1 MYANAYSP
9 VKYLCRGLFTIL
21 VALCSFPAASAAA
34 EADRVSVAPGEQHV
48 LTFMKPLEKLSVSNP
63 AVVSVTATGKQE
75 VLVTAEGQGAAIVRA
90 WLKGET
96 TPRQTNFQVSDLLG
110 AKNPL
115 PMQVQ
120 TDIRV
125 VEVNRS
131 ELNTLGVY
139 YSRLFNGGNNSVTI
153 APPGSGATR
162 GFPGA
167 SAADVPGVGA
177 EGFNL
182 FSFGSS
188 SLSIINA
195 LESGGFAYTLAE
207 PSLVSLSG
215 QTATFLSGGEFPI
228 PVSSRDGD
236 IQIEFKEF
244 GVSLALTPTVVSED
258 QIILKVAPEVSEL
271 DFSSGVATGGV
282 AVPGLRIRRT
292 ETMVSMASGES
303 FIISGLVSRSTT
315 NTSDRLPGLGN
326 IPILGAFFRSDR
338 IASEDKELIMVVTP
352 RLVSPQRKLPADVRN
367 FGKEYEYS
375 STGWLDMVINSRSAG
390 EPIESG
396 LSW

>member
-1 MYANAYSP
+1 MFADHSSIHRSRRSVP
-9 VKYLCRGLFTIL
+9 PPKSWL
-21 VALCSFPAASAAA
+21 ALLMCLLAAPALADT
-34 EADRVSVAPGEQHV
+34 DRVSIAPGEQHV
-48 LTFMKPLEKLSVSNP
+48 LSFMKPLEKISVSNP
-63 AVVSVTATGKQE
+63 DVVSVTATGNRE
-75 VLVTAEGQGAAIVRA
+75 VLVTAEAQGSAIVRA
-90 WLKGET
+90 WLKGEGA
-96 TPRQTNFQVSDLLG
+96 PRQSNFQVSDLLG
-110 AKNPL
+110 AKSPL

-139 YSRLFNGGNNSVTI
+139 YSRLFNGGSSSVTI
-153 APPGSGATR
+153 APPGSGAR
-162 GFPGA
+162 GFGPA
-167 SAADVPGVGA
+167 DAAAAGLGA

-236 IQIEFKEF
+236 VQITFKEF
-244 GVSLALTPTVVSED
+244 GVSLALTPTVISED

-271 DFSSGVATGGV
+271 DFSSGVSTGGV
-282 AVPGLRIRRT
+282 SVPGLRIRRT

-315 NTSDRLPGLGN
+315 NRSDRVPGLGN
-326 IPILGAFFRSDR
+326 LPILGAFFRSDR
-338 IASEDKELIMVVTP
+338 VASEDKELIMVVTP
-352 RLVSPQRKLPADVRN
+352 RLVSPQQKLPADVRN

-375 STGWLDMVINSRSAG
+375 STGWLDMVVNARKAG

>member
-1 MYANAYSP
+1 MYAD
-9 VKYLCRGLFTIL
+9 LCSRLKPSGRAFATAL
-21 VALCSFPAASAAA
+21 VASLLLIATPAMAD
-34 EADRVSVAPGEQHV
+34 ADRVSVAPGEQHV

-63 AVVSVTATGKQE
+63 DVVSVTATGKQE
-75 VLVTAEGQGAAIVRA
+75 VLVTAEAQGSAIVRA

-96 TPRQTNFQVSDLLG
+96 SPRQTNFQVSDLLG

-153 APPGSGATR
+153 APPGGGAR
-162 GFPGA
+162 GFGPPG
-167 SAADVPGVGA
+167 SAAEGLGA

>member
-1 MYANAYSP
+1 MYANAYSHL
-9 VKYLCRGLFTIL
+9 KDLCRALAITL
-21 VALCSFPAASAAA
+21 VGLCSFPAASAAA

-48 LTFMKPLEKLSVSNP
+48 LTFMKPLEKLSVSDP
-63 AVVSVTATGKQE
+63 DVVSVTATGKQE
-75 VLVTAEGQGAAIVRA
+75 VLVTAEAQGSAIVRA

-96 TPRQTNFQVSDLLG
+96 SPRQTNFQVSDLLG

-153 APPGSGATR
+153 APPGGGAR
-162 GFPGA
+162 GFGPPG
-167 SAADVPGVGA
+167 SAAEGLGA

-271 DFSSGVATGGV
+271 DFSSGVSTAGV
-282 AVPGLRIRRT
+282 SVPGLRIRRT

>member
-1 MYANAYSP
+1 MFADHHTI
-9 VKYLCRGLFTIL
+9 CRGLLPIL
-21 VALCSFPAASAAA
+21 MCLLALPALAD
-34 EADRVSVAPGEQHV
+34 ADRVSVAPGEQHV
-48 LTFMKPLEKLSVSNP
+48 LSFMKPLEKMSVSNP
-63 AVVSVTATGKQE
+63 DVVSVTATGSRE
-75 VLVTAEGQGAAIVRA
+75 VLVTAKAQGSSVVRA
-90 WLKGET
+90 WLKGESA
-96 TPRQTNFQVSDLLG
+96 PRQTNFQVSDLLG
-110 AKNPL
+110 AKSPL

-139 YSRLFNGGNNSVTI
+139 YSRLFNGGNSSITL
-153 APPGSGATR
+153 APPGSGAR
-162 GFPGA
+162 GFGPA
-167 SAADVPGVGA
+167 DAAAAGLGA

-182 FSFGSS
+182 FSFGSN

-244 GVSLALTPTVVSED
+244 GVSLALTPTVISED

-292 ETMVSMASGES
+292 ETMVSMGSGES

-315 NTSDRLPGLGN
+315 NTSDRVPGLGN
-326 IPILGAFFRSDR
+326 LPILGAFFRSDR
-338 IASEDKELIMVVTP
+338 VASEDKELIMVVTP
-352 RLVSPQRKLPADVRN
+352 RLVSPQQKLPANVRN

-375 STGWLDMVINSRSAG
+375 STGWLDMVINARGAG

>member
-1 MYANAYSP
+1 MC
-9 VKYLCRGLFTIL
+9 LL
-21 VALCSFPAASAAA
+21 ALPALAD
-34 EADRVSVAPGEQHV
+34 ADRVSVAPGEQHV
-48 LTFMKPLEKLSVSNP
+48 LSFMKPLEKMSVSNP
-63 AVVSVTATGKQE
+63 DVVSVTATGSRE
-75 VLVTAEGQGAAIVRA
+75 VLVTAKAQGSSVVRA
-90 WLKGET
+90 WLKGESA
-96 TPRQTNFQVSDLLG
+96 PRQTNFQVSDLLG
-110 AKNPL
+110 AKSPL

-139 YSRLFNGGNNSVTI
+139 YSRLFNGGNSSITL
-153 APPGSGATR
+153 APPGSGAR
-162 GFPGA
+162 GFGPA
-167 SAADVPGVGA
+167 DAAAAGLGA

-182 FSFGSS
+182 FSFGSN

-244 GVSLALTPTVVSED
+244 GVSLALTPTVISED

-292 ETMVSMASGES
+292 ETMVSMGSGES

-315 NTSDRLPGLGN
+315 NTSDRVPGLGN
-326 IPILGAFFRSDR
+326 LPILGAFFRSDR
-338 IASEDKELIMVVTP
+338 VASEDKELIMVVTP
-352 RLVSPQRKLPADVRN
+352 RLVSPQQKLPANVRN

-375 STGWLDMVINSRSAG
+375 STGWLDMVINARGAG